1 MKINRKNYESY
12 FVDAVEGNLDS
23 TQQKE
28 LDIFLAENPDLRD
41 DYFLFSQT
49 VLISENL
56 SFEDKDYLKKSIL
69 EETKHIRESNYE
81 DYFIAYYEDC
91 LSKDEKTELQLFLRQ
106 NPSLNKSFESYASL
120 RLESDAQ
127 LIFPDKE
134 SLKQNAVPF
143 RRWFPYSAA
152 ASVIILIAVFM
163 SLNNF
168 DEFSSQARLV
178 QQKNVFFEQK
188 WDVFSIN
195 ETIENP
201 ENPQNQVSHNT
212 HTIDMTAEV
221 MQLREAEIHPMQ
233 EIREIPLAEN
243 LAEYNDLET
252 NDKYFNLYQN
262 MRLRQLMRLKEKKVF
277 PMVRFA
283 KDNEFEDF
291 NNQAQNV
298 FALLLPDKILGFNIS
313 NMQVEDE
320 NEIKKQK

>member
-49 VLISENL
+49 VLLPDNS
-56 SFEDKDYLKKSIL
+56 SFKEKDYLKKSIL
-69 EETKHIRESNYE
+69 EETKHIQESNYE

-178 QQKNVFFEQK
+178 QQKNQK
-188 WDVFSIN
+188 THKIKFP
-195 ETIENP
+195 TIFI
-201 ENPQNQVSHNT
+201 QQ
-212 HTIDMTAEV
+212 I
-221 MQLREAEIHPMQ
+221 
-233 EIREIPLAEN
+233 
-243 LAEYNDLET
+243 
-252 NDKYFNLYQN
+252 
-262 MRLRQLMRLKEKKVF
+262 
-277 PMVRFA
+277 
-283 KDNEFEDF
+283 
-291 NNQAQNV
+291 
-298 FALLLPDKILGFNIS
+298 
-313 NMQVEDE
+313 
-320 NEIKKQK
+320 